1 MAARTHGASITH
13 IAGIGARRMPQDND
27 ADGEVRRVGP
37 DEWRRPPGI
46 TVKKRG
52 IDGPEPAEPVWIGQP
67 PREVDWA
74 RLDPDE
80 LAEFLRRMTPVT
92 ALRTTDMLLVRF
104 SFENLQWVRSDAGRG
119 ALQRRKATSPAYLI
133 ADFPPQHLVEQAFP
147 KSGPPELARKR
158 ELPGGTVVQPE
169 TPENPDSTT
178 TAPPVSAILSQHS
191 RLSFVVTDETI
202 PWSLDGLLTAMST
215 LPLSVAPHA
224 TGRPLILIE
233 LPFELVKKSQ
243 TIKVQRRLA
252 ARGGLAVP
260 GTVRAVARSA
270 ALSRVLDERLGR
282 GASLAI
288 GSASNIAK
296 EFGVTPRLP
305 IEIESPFP
313 IRPPRGAEFPL
324 PSPRAPEPTETAIE
338 LPWRLQLSPHDEGAF
353 THAHQPVEHDGRVEL
368 WHSRLGQRATDDAGT
383 PTVDEKDSS
392 ARTVRAI
399 WTRDMTAG
407 PLAPAAPDA
416 TGTTDVPS
424 WTKSLTTHDR
434 RMLVDETS
442 NWRLRRGRARWQP
455 QPVKVDRLMLTALG
469 GWLSSDLDVPDLP
482 NGDYSIT
489 EWKHRATMGRDHEVK
504 VVYAGFLFPFGH
516 RASLVKLTE
525 RQFEDAPAGSGMT
538 GRIAYLR
545 QRFFIVVRDRT
556 LTFPLSGAT
565 WQDPRSPAGS
575 GPKQLDLAMPL
586 SSLTILTRV
595 TPDLNAPT
603 QPTTPPGITGFCFVP
618 HVDGVPYAFH
628 VLATDR
634 EDNLVE
640 YAGPLMFVERGLNAS
655 KASLDLIEQAYWE
668 LPVHQRRHPLR
679 GQRVAFASSKAPDG
693 SILDTTLATEA
704 LEFDAAVM
712 VAGRTQD
719 EPRFVPVL
727 RQSDVVVPAMNALA
741 GASTPT
747 PMRLPQRYL
756 EQGWTGNKT
765 HVFLEVAGTTAALSF
780 SGRGDRSGG
789 FVTPN
794 LAVTGLSGSKGPVGG
809 PVASAMDGVMDPTA
823 FFGGLDA
830 AKLFGAVKISD
841 LLKDVG
847 LTPAN
852 MPTFVA
858 DSINEV
864 SAFLTDV
871 QRIIDL
877 AGALGSRLAGGAG
890 VPVGPTVDAA
900 VATAVAAAKA
910 AVADLAARL
919 AVVQTRATAALQSL
933 ATISS
938 VATAEPALDALAAEL
953 VQLATAIDAAVAR
966 AADAVSAAAQA
977 TAGVA
982 PDALPAVKEAASA
995 TVAAANGVAAAVP
1008 TALLTDAAE
1017 VVRRLAQALESADQL
1032 LALAGQ
1038 FLSGEALPETVNAR
1052 LTWSTEL
1059 APWPAGAALFQPRP
1073 KPSQTPAAARA
1084 RLDLAVDVRAP
1095 VTATGDPTATIVC
1108 SISPFSL
1115 RLLGDDPF
1123 IQLVVETLEF
1133 TLLPGRKPDVN
1144 IVLADP
1150 GMVFGGPLSFVNTL
1164 QELIPFDGFSDPPYL
1179 DVDSKGLRAGFDLAL
1194 PDISIGVFTL
1204 ANISLGAEARV
1215 PFIGDSLDFT
1225 FSFCTRENPFRLTVW
1240 CFGGGGFFAISVTPD
1255 RCRMLEAAFE
1265 FGAAVALD
1273 FGVAS
1278 GSIECMAGVYFR
1290 LESNPDGTDDGELT
1304 GYFRI
1309 RGEVDVLGLIS
1320 ASIELYLEL
1329 AYEPPSGK
1337 ATGRATLTIEVE
1349 VLFLSTSVEISCEKK
1364 FTGSNADPTFAEVM
1378 GNPGLAVRPWDEYCD
1393 AFAPV

>member
-1 MAARTHGASITH
+1 MTARTRGTSTTD
-13 IAGIGARRMPQDND
+13 IAGIEARRMPQDD
-27 ADGEVRRVGP
+27 TADGEVRRVGP

-46 TVKKRG
+46 SLKKRG
-52 IDGPEPAEPVWIGQP
+52 IEGPEPGEPVWVGQP
-67 PREVDWA
+67 PRKVDWT
-74 RLDPDE
+74 RIDPEE
-80 LAEFLRRMTPVT
+80 LQLFLRRVNPVT
-92 ALRTTDMLLVRF
+92 ALRTSDMLLVHF
-104 SFENLQWVRSDAGRG
+104 SFENLAWLRSDAGDL
-119 ALQRRKATSPAYLI
+119 ALQRVELARPAYLI

-147 KSGPPELARKR
+147 KSGPPELARPR
-158 ELPGGTVVQPE
+158 ELPGGTIVQPA
-169 TPENPDSTT
+169 TPANPDSSP
-178 TAPPVSAILSQHS
+178 TAPPVRAILSQHS
-191 RLSFVVTDETI
+191 RLAFVVRDEVIT
-202 PWSLDGLLTAMST
+202 WSLDGLLAAMST

-224 TGRPLILIE
+224 TGRPLILVEI
-233 LPFELVKKSQ
+233 PFELVRKSQ
-243 TIKVQRRLA
+243 TVKVQRRLA

-270 ALSRVLDERLGR
+270 ALSRVLDARLGR
-282 GASLAI
+282 GASVAI
-288 GSASNIAK
+288 GSSSNIAK
-296 EFGVTPRLP
+296 DFGITPRLP
-305 IEIESPFP
+305 IEIANPFP
-313 IRPPRGAEFPL
+313 TTPPRGVEFPL

-338 LPWRLQLSPHDEGAF
+338 LPWRLQLSPHDDGAF
-353 THAHQPVEHDGRVEL
+353 VHSHEPVEHDGRVEL
-368 WHSRLGQRATDDAGT
+368 WHSRLGQRATDENGA
-383 PTVDEKDSS
+383 PTVDEQDSDG
-392 ARTVRAI
+392 RTVRAI

-407 PLAPAAPDA
+407 PLAPETPDA
-416 TGTTDVPS
+416 MGTTDVPS
-424 WTKSLTTHDR
+424 WTKSLTTRDR

-455 QPVKVDRLMLTALG
+455 QPVRVDRLMLTALG

-482 NGDYSIT
+482 TGDYSIT

-525 RQFEDAPAGSGMT
+525 RQFEAAPAGSGMT

-603 QPTTPPGITGFCFVP
+603 QPAGIPGFCFVP
-618 HVDGVPYAFH
+618 HVGGVPYAFH
-628 VLATDR
+628 ILATDR

-655 KASLDLIEQAYWE
+655 EASLKSVAQAYWD
-668 LPVHQRRHPLR
+668 LPGGQRRHPLR
-679 GQRVAFASSKAPDG
+679 GQRVAFASTKAPDG
-693 SILDTTLATEA
+693 ATLDTTLATDA
-704 LEFDAAVM
+704 LEFDAALRVS
-712 VAGRTQD
+712 GRTQD

-756 EQGWTGNKT
+756 EQGWTGNRT
-765 HVFLEVAGTTAALSF
+765 HVFLEVAGTAAALSF
-780 SGRGDRSGG
+780 TGRGDRSGG

-809 PVASAMDGVMDPTA
+809 PIGAAMDGVMDPSA

-841 LLKDVG
+841 LLGGVG

-877 AGALGSRLAGGAG
+877 AGALGGRLASGAG
-890 VPVGPTVDAA
+890 VPVGPDVDAS
-900 VATAVAAAKA
+900 VATAVAAAKT
-910 AVADLAARL
+910 AVADLASRMT
-919 AVVQTRATAALQSL
+919 VVQTRATATLQAL

-938 VATAEPALDALAAEL
+938 VGTAKPALDALAADL
-953 VQLATAIDAAVAR
+953 VALSTAIDTAVAR
-966 AADAVSAAAQA
+966 ASDAVSAAANA
-977 TAGVA
+977 TAGVV
-982 PDALPAVKEAASA
+982 PDAPPAVREAASA

-1008 TALLTDAAE
+1008 TALLTDTAE
-1017 VVRRLAQALESADQL
+1017 VVRRLAVALASVEDL
-1032 LALAGQ
+1032 LALAGR
-1038 FLSGEALPETVNAR
+1038 FLSGEVLPETVSAR
-1052 LTWSTEL
+1052 LTWSTDL

-1073 KPSQTPAAARA
+1073 TGGQTNAQARA

-1095 VTATGDPTATIVC
+1095 VTAAGDPTATIVC

-1115 RLLGDDPF
+1115 RLLGNDPF

-1179 DVDSKGLRAGFDLAL
+1179 DVDSQGLRAGFDLSL
-1194 PDISIGVFTL
+1194 PDISIGVFSL

-1290 LESNPDGTDDGELT
+1290 LESNSDGTDDGELT